1 MVCQHYLMFSIFRL
15 KYKISILKI
24 HFKQVKWWIINVNT
38 LEIMKMKRF
47 QNKIRNVCPLISD
60 NRTFIIPCLAWPRD
74 ICTNSNL
81 YRMGRQKKY
90 SVKMAVRIL
99 LELGLK
105 RYVLE
110 QINLA
115 AKEENRARAEGNEP
129 TEPTDFI
136 KDMRKKSRKMGLPPI
151 VWHSLECVW
160 VTEKLPS
167 VYRKSRNGKRMAL
180 YFRLCT
186 MNLKNERRCVYDAA
200 ATAKSNAV
208 ISV

>member
-1 MVCQHYLMFSIFRL
+1 MNNKR
-15 KYKISILKI
+15 KYTRNNENETVS
-24 HFKQVKWWIINVNT
+24 
-38 LEIMKMKRF
+38 E
-47 QNKIRNVCPLISD
+47 QNKKRLPAYKRQPDLYYSHVWLDREIYAQIL
-60 NRTFIIPCLAWPRD
+60 TFIGWE
-74 ICTNSNL
+74 
-81 YRMGRQKKY
+81 RQKKY

-151 VWHSLECVW
+151 V
-160 VTEKLPS
+160 
-167 VYRKSRNGKRMAL
+167 
-180 YFRLCT
+180 
-186 MNLKNERRCVYDAA
+186 
-200 ATAKSNAV
+200 
-208 ISV
+208 